1 MNARDRRKL
10 RRLAARHLPAGV
22 EPTDRHAR
30 LWRLDL
36 ALRRPM
42 GFDSRRERH
51 MIALILRLSGRP
63 VAVRVGPTA
72 MVLRFGGPH
81 D

>member
-10 RRLAARHLPAGV
+10 RRLASRHLPAGV

-42 GFDSRRERH
+42 GFDGRRERH
-51 MIALILRLSGRP
+51 LIAEYLRVSGRH
-63 VAVRVGPTA
+63 VAVRVRPTA
-72 MVLRFGGPH
+72 MILRFGGPNG
-81 D
+81 